1 MTTLFTVEFFQKL
14 PRQTRAIVQ
23 MCLYGLVAGSAAVV
37 FQLGM
42 NWLYRLGLVQLSH
55 QSLTTFLIGS
65 FVVITVSSLLVGWLL
80 NSFCVEAVGSG
91 IPQLKLAFWKD
102 FGLVPWRVA

>member
-55 QSLTTFLIGS
+55 QSLTDLS
-65 FVVITVSSLLVGWLL
+65 HRQLCRHHRFVVAG
-80 NSFCVEAVGSG
+80 G
-91 IPQLKLAFWKD
+91 LAAEFV
-102 FGLVPWRVA
+102 LR